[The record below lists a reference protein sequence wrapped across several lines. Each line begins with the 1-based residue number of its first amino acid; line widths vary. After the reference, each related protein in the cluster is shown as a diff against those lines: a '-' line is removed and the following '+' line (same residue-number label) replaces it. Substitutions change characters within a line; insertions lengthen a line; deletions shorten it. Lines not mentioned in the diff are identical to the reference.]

1 MLDYILAYA
10 LIAALSLFM
19 AVWLLSSRNHHRLN
33 AVLAAGFIGIAA
45 LAVCNLC
52 GTIGV
57 Q

>member
-1 MLDYILAYA
+1 MLDYILIYA
-10 LIAALSLFM
+10 LITALSLFM

-33 AVLAAGFIGIAA
+33 AVLAVCCIGIAV